1 MQEQCSGISLTYFI
15 FPEQRISWVNNPHL
29 LIKAMMSSAL
39 MMVPEA
45 KVQSRAIHNIQSGK
59 VEDKAKKVRKNSMQ
73 PGGERVDQEVLQ

>member
-15 FPEQRISWVNNPHL
+15 FPEQRISRVDNPHL

-45 KVQSRAIHNIQSGK
+45 KVRCIHNIQSGK
-59 VEDKAKKVRKNSMQ
+59 VEDKAKKVQKNSNQ
-73 PGGERVDQEVLQ
+73 GVRGWTRKCCSS